1 MDRAEYNRNFGEM
14 QDFVLRIGGADNFR
28 VREQAP
34 HPQGD
39 GWRENICEVYWN
51 DGWHEMG
58 RERVGPDDLG
68 SPLVGKTQRTYAW
81 HEQAAAT
88 MMQRYVSGITSDRSY
103 NGGAE
108 MIHMVNTVD
117 ERHVPDPPDIVDLAR
132 DYLAHNA
139 AESGAD
145 VLIKDLTDEVER
157 LRRLIDG
164 RDDFIVAKG
173 LFEEFAGQLKP

>member
-1 MDRAEYNRNFGEM
+1 M
-14 QDFVLRIGGADNFR
+14 
-28 VREQAP
+28 
-34 HPQGD
+34 
-39 GWRENICEVYWN
+39 
-51 DGWHEMG
+51 
-58 RERVGPDDLG
+58 
-68 SPLVGKTQRTYAW
+68 
-81 HEQAAAT
+81 
-88 MMQRYVSGITSDRSY
+88 
-103 NGGAE
+103 
-108 MIHMVNTVD
+108 HMVNTVD